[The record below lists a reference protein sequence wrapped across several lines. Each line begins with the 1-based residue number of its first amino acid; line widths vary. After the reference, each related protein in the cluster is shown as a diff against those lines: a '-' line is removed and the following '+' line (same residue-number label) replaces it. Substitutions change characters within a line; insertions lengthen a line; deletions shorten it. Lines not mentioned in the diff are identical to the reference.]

1 VLAISASVNQRLF
14 EKKFHFI
21 SVEKLFSEP
30 KIGSKSGSLLY
41 QCVAN
46 GLTLHFACNTTVGCI
61 SYFAIYSHRKH
72 QSAI

>member
-14 EKKFHFI
+14 ERKFHFI

-30 KIGSKSGSLLY
+30 KIGSKSVLLY

-46 GLTLHFACNTTVGCI
+46 GLHFILLVIQLLAVFHILPFTATANTKVLI
-61 SYFAIYSHRKH
+61 
-72 QSAI
+72 